1 MFTIPEIRRIF
12 MLLQTSFHVHDTRVQ
27 KNVHAFTNFFPCSR
41 YQSLEEYSCF
51 YKLLSMFTI
60 PEFRRIFM
68 HLQTSFHVHDTRV
81 QKNIHAFTN
90 FFPCSR
96 YQSLEEYS
104 CFYKLLFMFTIP
116 EFRRIFMLLQTS
128 FHVHDTRVQK
138 NIHAFTNFM
147 HSMFTIPEFI
157 RIFMLLQTSF
167 HVHDT
172 RVQKNDS
179 CFYKLLSMFTIP
191 EFIRIFMLFPS
202 TNFFPCSRYQSLEE
216 YSCFYKLL
224 SMFTIPEFR
233 RIFMLLQTSFHVHDT
248 RVYKNIHA
256 FTNFFPC
263 SRYQSLEEYSCFYKL
278 LFMFTIPEFRRIF
291 MLLQTSFHVHDT
303 RVQKN
308 IHAFTNFLPCSRY
321 QCL

>member
-1 MFTIPEIRRIF
+1 MFTIPEFRRIF
-12 MLLQTSFHVHDTRVQ
+12 MLLETSFHLHDTRVY
-27 KNVHAFTNFFPCSR
+27 KNIHAFTNFFPCSR

-51 YKLLSMFTI
+51 YKLLSLFTI

-68 HLQTSFHVHDTRV
+68 LLQTSFYVHDTRV

-104 CFYKLLFMFTIP
+104 CFYKLL
-116 EFRRIFMLLQTS
+116 
-128 FHVHDTRVQK
+128 
-138 NIHAFTNFM
+138 
-147 HSMFTIPEFI
+147 SMFTIPEFI

-172 RVQKNDS
+172 RVQKNIHA
-179 CFYKLLSMFTIP
+179 F
-191 EFIRIFMLFPS
+191 
-202 TNFFPCSRYQSLEE
+202 TNFFPCSRYQSFEE

-224 SMFTIPEFR
+224 SIFTIPEFR

-248 RVYKNIHA
+248 RVCKNIHA

-263 SRYQSLEEYSCFYKL
+263 SRYQSLDEYSCFYKL

-303 RVQKN
+303 SVYKNIHAFTNFFSCSRYQSLVEYSCFYKFLSMFTMPEFRRIFMLLQTSFHVHDTRVQKN
-308 IHAFTNFLPCSRY
+308 IHAFTNVFPCSRY
-321 QCL
+321 QSL